1 VDEAVDVSI
10 AKPILAGEAGE
21 VTSKGATRT
30 ATMATVRFGWRY
42 TA

>member
-1 VDEAVDVSI
+1 VDEAVDFSI
-10 AKPILAGEAGE
+10 AKPILAGEAGDI
-21 VTSKGATRT
+21 TAKATRT